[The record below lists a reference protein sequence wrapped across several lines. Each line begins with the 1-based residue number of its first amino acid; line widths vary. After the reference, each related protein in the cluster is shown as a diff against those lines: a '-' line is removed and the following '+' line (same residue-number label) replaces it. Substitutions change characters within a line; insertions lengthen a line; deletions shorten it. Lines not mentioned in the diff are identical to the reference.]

1 MANIRRIE
9 SDIPKLTKRKRVAAY
24 ARVSKSTE
32 RLIHSVS
39 AQVSYY
45 NDLIQ
50 NNPEWEYAGV
60 FADSGISGTGIKGRS
75 EFQRMIAECDAGKID
90 IILTKSISR
99 FGRNVVD
106 LLETVRHLKE
116 IGVEVRF
123 EKENISSFSGD
134 GEVMMSIIAT
144 IAQEEVRSTSE
155 NIKWGIR
162 KRYKAGEDVAR
173 NKKVY
178 GYRHNGE
185 KYVIEEEEADIVRF
199 IFQSTAKNV
208 PPKDILSELKNR
220 GVKTWLG
227 YDFCFSNLYTMLRN
241 EIYIGDRRMQK
252 SYIADPIKQNKV
264 KNRGELPQYYI
275 SDCHEPIIDKET
287 FYKVQEIL
295 KQRVEAIPTYPFT
308 AKIKCGVCGGNYT
321 RRQVTLNGIKYV
333 NWFCRKKKEKDIT
346 CTSVNYKESELEK
359 AAAEIM
365 GVETFDEDI
374 FKERVSFMTSE
385 INGDISFHMT
395 NGEIKLWHK
404 PQIVAKSKPEKKP
417 PKHPFDRK
425 IYCGL
430 CGRRFGRSMSN
441 TKESCLSWHCRTK
454 SIAGET
460 CDSVN
465 YTDTELKG
473 IFCKTM
479 RKKEFDTE
487 FFLAKVERMVI
498 QKSGSVDIIL
508 KNGTIKHYEALKLR
522 FNIHQTT
529 STDAFIEKITCAK
542 CGETYQRQ
550 TFHDKK
556 YVYWICRGKRKS
568 GKTKCNN
575 HDWADCNIR
584 KVVAYLMGTEEFDE
598 EKLVKEVE
606 HIEAMADGS
615 MKIKFKDGRE
625 AIWQKQ

>member
-1 MANIRRIE
+1 MATIRRLE

-24 ARVSKSTE
+24 ARVSKSTD

-45 NDLIQ
+45 NELIQ

-60 FADSGISGTGIKGRS
+60 FADSGISGTGIKGRN
-75 EFQRMIAECDAGKID
+75 EFQRMIAECEAGNID

-116 IGVEVRF
+116 IGVEVKF

-185 KYVIEEEEADIVRF
+185 RYVIEEGEANVVRF
-199 IFQSTAKNV
+199 IFQSTAENV
-208 PPKDILSELKNR
+208 PPKDILRELKNKR
-220 GVKTWLG
+220 VKTWLG

-287 FYKVQEIL
+287 FYKVQEVL
-295 KQRVEAIPTYPFT
+295 KHRVEAIPTYPFT
-308 AKIKCGVCGGNYT
+308 AKIKCGICGGNYT

-333 NWFCRKKKEKDIT
+333 NWFCRKKKEKGMT
-346 CTSVNYKESELEK
+346 CTSVNYKESELEE

-365 GVETFDEDI
+365 GVENFNEDI
-374 FKERVSFMTSE
+374 FKECVSFMSSE

-395 NGEIKLWHK
+395 NGEIRVWHK
-404 PQIVAKSKPEKKP
+404 PPIVLKPKPEKKP
-417 PKHPFDRK
+417 PIHPFDRK
-425 IYCGL
+425 IYCGV
-430 CGRRFGRSMSN
+430 CGRRFGRGMSHTIDN
-441 TKESCLSWHCRTK
+441 YLVWRCRAK
-454 SIAGET
+454 SRSNET

-465 YTDTELKG
+465 YSDIELKE
-473 IFCKTM
+473 IFCQTM
-479 RKKEFDTE
+479 RKKQFDAE

-508 KNGTIKHYEALKLR
+508 KNGTTKHYEALKLR
-522 FNIHQTT
+522 LNIHETT
-529 STDAFIEKITCAK
+529 STDAFKGKIVCTK
-542 CGETYQRQ
+542 CGEVYNRQ

-556 YVYWICRGKRKS
+556 YVYWICKGKRKS
-568 GKTKCNN
+568 SEARCKN

-584 KVVAYLMGTEEFDE
+584 KVVAYLMGTEDFDE
-598 EKLVKEVE
+598 EKFVKEVE
-606 HIEAMADGS
+606 RIEIMEDS
-615 MKIKFKDGRE
+615 NMKIKFKDGRE